1 MRIHKVLKYPSFFIA
16 LILIYLYFNPPEMLK
31 RRKQL
36 FEGTACIAGL
46 VKLEKKVE
54 KNWKTECVE
63 NNLKVNIFVET
74 PVTLNDLN
82 KKRAYFFRELANYL
96 VFISKNTPEAN
107 LENIKSIHVV
117 FSSKD
122 FSVEALTRGSSL
134 VKLNTLKSPEAIREH
149 LKNTVQ
155 VKETVK

>member
-1 MRIHKVLKYPSFFIA
+1 MRTHGIMKYSGFVVAA
-16 LILIYLYFNPPEMLK
+16 LLIYLYFNPPEAIKK
-31 RRKQL
+31 RRQL

-54 KNWKTECVE
+54 KNWKLECVD
-63 NNLKVNIFVET
+63 NNLKVNIVIQT
-74 PVTLNDLN
+74 PSTLTDMT
-82 KKRAYFFRELANYL
+82 KKRAYFFRELANHL

-107 LENIKSIHVV
+107 LENIRSIHVT
-117 FSSKD
+117 FSGND
-122 FSVEALTRGSSL
+122 FVVEALTKGINL
-134 VKLNTLKSPEAIREH
+134 VKLSTLKSPETIKEH

>member
-1 MRIHKVLKYPSFFIA
+1 MV
-16 LILIYLYFNPPEMLK
+16 K

-63 NNLKVNIFVET
+63 NNLKVNIFVEPPT
-74 PVTLNDLN
+74 TFKDLN
-82 KKRAYFFRELANYL
+82 KKRAYFFRELANHL

-107 LENIKSIHVV
+107 LENIKSIHIVLA
-117 FSSKD
+117 SSD
-122 FSVEALTRGSSL
+122 FTVEALTRGIYL
-134 VKLNTLKSPEAIREH
+134 VKLNTLKSPEAIKEH

>member
-1 MRIHKVLKYPSFFIA
+1 MRIHKALKYPSFFIV
-16 LILIYLYFNPPEMLK
+16 LILIYLYFNPPQMLK
-31 RRKQL
+31 RRRQL

-46 VKLEKKVE
+46 IKLEKKVE

-63 NNLKVNIFVET
+63 NNLKVNISVEI
-74 PVTLNDLN
+74 PATLKDLN
-82 KKRAYFFRELANYL
+82 KKRAYFFRELANHL

-107 LENIKSIHVV
+107 LENIKSIHVILA
-117 FSSKD
+117 SSD
-122 FSVEALTRGSSL
+122 FTVEALTRGIYL
-134 VKLNTLKSPEAIREH
+134 VKLNTLKSPEAIKEH

>member
-1 MRIHKVLKYPSFFIA
+1 MRTHGIMKYSGFVVAA
-16 LILIYLYFNPPEMLK
+16 LLIYLYFNPPEAIKK
-31 RRKQL
+31 RRQL

-54 KNWKTECVE
+54 KNWKLKCVE
-63 NNLKVNIFVET
+63 NNLQVNIVIQT
-74 PVTLNDLN
+74 PTTITDMT
-82 KKRAYFFRELANYL
+82 KKRAYFFSELANNL

-107 LENIKSIHVV
+107 LENMRSIHVV
-117 FSSKD
+117 FSGND
-122 FSVEALTRGSSL
+122 FVVEALTRGSSL
-134 VKLNTLKSPEAIREH
+134 AKLKNLNSPESIKEH